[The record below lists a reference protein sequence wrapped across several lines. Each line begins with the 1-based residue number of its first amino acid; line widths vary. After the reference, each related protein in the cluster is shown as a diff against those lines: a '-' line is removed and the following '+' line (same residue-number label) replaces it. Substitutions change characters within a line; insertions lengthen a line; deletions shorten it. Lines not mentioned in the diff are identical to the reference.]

1 MPIQILNLVLHSNT
15 PIYNEMY
22 TITNEHYKK
31 YTNVKTVYY
40 LFSDIEKEYEYD
52 SETNILQI
60 KGIETFIPGQHKT
73 IKAFEFF
80 RDEFRNYDYVVRPNA
95 SSIVNFDNLC
105 NELNELTNNNN
116 PMNYGG
122 LWMHIADGSTSPDY
136 GIIDNRFAN
145 LNYAS
150 GTCIILS
157 KNAFAVLMDGLH
169 LYDDSAVDD
178 VSIGDF
184 IHKHTEYTFTNLT
197 KVVFTTEDHFL
208 KNMHNNTNDKLKE
221 YILFRNRSNDRYYD
235 IEIMKYIAKNI

>member
-1 MPIQILNLVLHSNT
+1 MQILNLVLHSNT
-15 PIYNEMY
+15 EIYNEMY
-22 TITNEHYKK
+22 KITNEHYKK

-40 LFSDIEKEYEYD
+40 LFSDIENEYEYD
-52 SETNILQI
+52 PATNILQI
-60 KGIETFIPGQHKT
+60 KGIETVIPGQHKT

-105 NELNELTNNNN
+105 NELENN

-122 LWMHIADGSTSPDY
+122 LLMHIADGSTSPYY

-157 KNAFAVLMDGLH
+157 KNAIALLMDGLH

-184 IHKHTEYTFTNLT
+184 FHKQTECTLT
-197 KVVFTTEDHFL
+197 QLSGVVFTSEDHFL
-208 KNMHNNTNDKLKE
+208 KNMHNNANDKLKE
-221 YILFRNRSNDRYYD
+221 YMLFRNRSNNRHHD
-235 IEIMKYIAKNI
+235 IEIMKYIVKNI

>member
-1 MPIQILNLVLHSNT
+1 MQILNLVLHSNT

-22 TITNEHYKK
+22 AITNEHYKK

-40 LFSDIEKEYEYD
+40 VFSDIENEYEYD
-52 SETNILQI
+52 PETNILQI
-60 KGIETFIPGQHKT
+60 KGNETFVPGIMHKT

-80 RDEFRNYDYVVRPNA
+80 RDEFRNYDYIVRPNV

-105 NELNELTNNNN
+105 NELENN

-157 KNAFAVLMDGLH
+157 KNAFTLLLDGLH
-169 LYDDSAVDD
+169 LCDDSAVDD

-184 IHKHTEYTFTNLT
+184 IHKHTEYTFTHLT

-208 KNMHNNTNDKLKE
+208 KNMHNNANDKLKE
-221 YILFRNRSNDRYYD
+221 YMLFRNRSNNRYYD